1 MVSRSDQIRTWA
13 DVQLPYVVRYRANA
27 FARRFTAAG
36 ALLAAAAICFAV
48 FESLLP
54 AVFPA
59 LLGASLL
66 LYTVFTWW
74 HVRTIDHLRID
85 EDALTLVAKNGAFVR
100 IPFTPDLEFAVAYE
114 QCCRSIVVMPA
125 DNHWDREHVVADLLD
140 MPRGLTIYGLCDLMN
155 DLTQSRVRRQS
166 GRTTVRRRQDWYR
179 DPARVSRLLFLA
191 GSLALSA
198 LFLCVLFALTAI
210 TWPLSEWIS
219 KPILFVAKLVLSLLF
234 TYPAYRF
241 LVVGRLRD
249 LGEAATHGNA
259 MGLMWNKAAG
269 GSLRLFLRRGQQGR
283 NQFGPEPRV

>member
-1 MVSRSDQIRTWA
+1 MVSRSDQVQTWA

-27 FARRFTAAG
+27 FARHFAAAG
-36 ALLAAAAICFAV
+36 ALLAAAAACFAF

-54 AVFPA
+54 AAFPA
-59 LLGASLL
+59 LLGVSLFF
-66 LYTVFTWW
+66 YTVFTWW
-74 HVRTIDHLRID
+74 HVRRIDHLRID
-85 EDALTLVAKNGAFVR
+85 EDALTLVAKDGAFVR
-100 IPFTPDLEFAVAYE
+100 IPYTPDLEFAVTYE

-140 MPRGLTIYGLCDLMN
+140 VPRGLTIHGLCDLMN
-155 DLTQSRVRRQS
+155 DLTQSRVRGQS
-166 GRTTVRRRQDWYR
+166 GRATVRRRQDWYR
-179 DPARVSRLLFLA
+179 DPARISRLLFLV

-198 LFLCVLFALTAI
+198 LFLCVLFVLTAI
-210 TWPLSEWIS
+210 TWPFSEWVS
-219 KPILFVAKLVLSLLF
+219 KPILFVAKLALSLLF
-234 TYPAYRF
+234 AYPAYRF

-269 GSLRLFLRRGQQGR
+269 GPLRLFLRQGQQGR